1 MATKNKY
8 LVTDEGPIDLQTHVW
23 DDELFSDRLISVNPI
38 NQKQA
43 LDVSRF
49 IKDAINDLKID
60 TITLPVI
67 DEFLKAKLMELG
79 LKKVSTV
86 KLEKSLFIKNG
97 LKLSENA
104 KTVLARRYLKKNLDG

>member
-1 MATKNKY
+1 MPTKNKY

-49 IKDAINDLKID
+49 IKDAINDLKIN
-60 TITLPVI
+60 TITLPEIGRASCRERV
-67 DEFLKAKLMELG
+67 
-79 LKKVSTV
+79 
-86 KLEKSLFIKNG
+86 
-97 LKLSENA
+97 
-104 KTVLARRYLKKNLDG
+104 